1 MIVLPLLSPIHWS
14 TQENEILKCYYESGN
29 PFDIFALKTCSNQDP
44 RAVAHL
50 SQEIS
55 RITKYLLESCAEIEA
70 KLTSTHNRRSPITQ
84 GGLEIPCKVIVR
96 MPATVTSQK
105 LLDKYKE
112 LVKDMY
118 SEPQISELIGSFLYD
133 DIVQPSKENC
143 TKKKKKAAQHYTKS
157 VKSSSMFTE
166 EYEKNRQT
174 HMISVPVPF
183 KKSFVIDKI
192 LFITSLISRNKRTMR
207 VIKFSV
213 SLRVSFAGIYFR
225 ASGSFFYFAG
235 I

>member
-1 MIVLPLLSPIHWS
+1 M
-14 TQENEILKCYYESGN
+14 KCHYESGN

-50 SQEIS
+50 PQEIS

-112 LVKDMY
+112 LVKDLY
-118 SEPQISELIGSFLYD
+118 SEPQISELMGSFLYN
-133 DIVQPSKENC
+133 DIVQPSKENR

-166 EYEKNRQT
+166 EHERNRQT
-174 HMISVPVPF
+174 HMMSVPVPF

-207 VIKFSV
+207 VIKLSV

-225 ASGSFFYFAG
+225 ASGSFFYFAE